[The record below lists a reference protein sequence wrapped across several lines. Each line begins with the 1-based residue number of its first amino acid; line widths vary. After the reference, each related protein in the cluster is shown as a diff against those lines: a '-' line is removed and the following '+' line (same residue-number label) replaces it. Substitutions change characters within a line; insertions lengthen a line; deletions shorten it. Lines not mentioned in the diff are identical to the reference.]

1 MGMSGQGRIRTLFLS
16 RILTAALFSLLARP
30 LPAQFT
36 PEEIADRPLWENFL
50 RTADIVGSEQL
61 SIEEGVTE
69 PWKLT
74 LTKDGITRF
83 ALWKDARG
91 TQMGFYENWKYEIAA
106 YELDKILGL
115 NMVPP
120 TVEKRFRGRAGSCQL
135 WIDDAD
141 ILRNKLNQG
150 LDRKILQTTAFKRA
164 AYIQQLF
171 DNLIG
176 NEDRNT
182 GNLLITSD
190 RRSILIDHSR
200 TFRTTPAFTQGLPFS
215 RENMGGAEGMRE
227 LPRALVAKVRA
238 LDEKAIVDA
247 LGKYLRKREIRAI
260 LSRLKLVREEI
271 DRLVAVYGEE
281 RVLY

>member
-1 MGMSGQGRIRTLFLS
+1 MSGHSRIRTNFLAG
-16 RILTAALFSLLARP
+16 ILTTALFFLLMGT

-36 PEEIADRPLWENFL
+36 PDEIADRPLWENFL
-50 RTADIVGSEQL
+50 RTANIVRSEQL

-74 LTKDGITRF
+74 LTKDGTTRF

-120 TVEKRFRGRAGSCQL
+120 TVEKRFRRKVGSCQL
-135 WIDDAD
+135 WIEDAD
-141 ILRNKLNQG
+141 ILRRAVNQG
-150 LDRKILQTTAFKRA
+150 LDRKIFQTTAFKRA

-200 TFRTTPAFTQGLPFS
+200 TFRTTPAFTEGLPFS
-215 RENMGGAEGMRE
+215 REKMGGAEGMRE
-227 LPRALVAKVRA
+227 LPRVLVEKVRI
-238 LDEKAIVDA
+238 LDEKTIVDA
-247 LGKYLRKREIRAI
+247 VGKYLSKKEIRAI
-260 LSRLKLVREEI
+260 LSRLKLILSEI